1 MNTRCLMLMM
11 VWMAVSLAIPALLT
25 GYGLR
30 EQITAAWVMVPW
42 LFITAVT
49 FIGVVVAPE
58 EV

>member
-1 MNTRCLMLMM
+1 MNTRCLMLMT
-11 VWMAVSLAIPALLT
+11 VWLAISLAIPALLT
-25 GYGLR
+25 GYGLG
-30 EQITAAWVMVPW
+30 EQITTAWVMVPW